1 MTAAMKIPFLDL
13 SIKDEALRAEL
24 LEAVGRVLSHGRFIL
39 GPEHDEFERAMEK
52 RCRRRHAVGVGSGS
66 DALFL
71 ALRALE
77 IGPGDEVITTPL
89 TWVAT
94 TNAIVLNGATPV
106 FVDVRDDLNL
116 DAGLIEAAITKRT
129 KAILPVHFTGQ
140 CCDMDAILEVAERHG
155 IPVIEDAAQAFDATY
170 KGRPAGSFG
179 RLACFSMN
187 PMKVFRGYGEAGA
200 VVTDDDALKERLA
213 SLRYAGTVNKE
224 NCHWP
229 SINGRLD
236 TLQAAMLL
244 VNLRHIDGKIEARRR
259 VAKDYDDLLGG
270 IVDTPTRNPRC
281 RHTYYSYTV
290 GCDDRDAL
298 KEFLLARG
306 VETKIQHPFLMPYHA
321 AYRGKFK
328 ADIPVAERLV
338 KRILCIPNHEDMTA
352 DGIAYVADCISD
364 FVTGQGGDRKS
375 KRAAAPRGG
384 RKA

>member
-1 MTAAMKIPFLDL
+1 MKVPFLDL
-13 SIKDEALRAEL
+13 SVKDEALKAEL
-24 LEAVGRVLSHGRFIL
+24 LEAVDRVLSHGRFIL
-39 GPEHDEFERAMEK
+39 GPEHDEFERAVAE

-106 FVDVRDDLNL
+106 FVDVRDDLNI
-116 DAGLIEAAITKRT
+116 DPGLIEAAITKRT

-140 CCDMDAILEVAERHG
+140 CCDMAAILEVAEKHG
-155 IPVIEDAAQAFDATY
+155 VAVIEDAAQAFGATY
-170 KGRPAGSFG
+170 GGRPAGSFG

-200 VVTDDDALKERLA
+200 VATDDDALKERLT

-224 NCHWP
+224 DCHWP

-259 VAKDYDDLLGG
+259 VAESYDRLLDS
-270 IVDTPTRNPRC
+270 IVSCPIENPAC
-281 RHTYYSYTV
+281 RHTYYSYTIA
-290 GCDDRDAL
+290 CDGRDAL
-298 KEFLLARG
+298 MAFLLARG
-306 VETKIQHPFLMPYHA
+306 VETKIQHPFLMPHHA

-328 ADIPVAERLV
+328 ASIPVAERLV
-338 KRILCIPNHEDMTA
+338 RRILCIPNHEDMTA
-352 DGIAYVADCISD
+352 EDIAYVA
-364 FVTGQGGDRKS
+364 GGIKDYV
-375 KRAAAPRGG
+375 AGERGG
-384 RKA
+384 SRSTRGQASDAGGRS